1 MNHKKFS
8 LGSLFYNNKFV
19 LIFSVF
25 VALVIWVV
33 FATRN
38 TEEIPRTVT
47 DVPIVV
53 NLSDSAQQSGLK
65 VFSPIN
71 AKAKV
76 AIKGN
81 SLTVNQVKN
90 TDLQIEAKQAASLTG
105 PVSNYKLE
113 LSATKLGNL
122 SNYEVVSIEPSSILV
137 TVDYYSEK
145 VFNIDTSQI
154 TPPVDPQYYLNTP
167 TLSSD
172 SVTVSGPKQEVDQV
186 AKVTIPYEQDK
197 TPLTETKHFT
207 GRLVM
212 LDADGN
218 EIKSDNL
225 TLSME
230 SVEVTCNVLYRKVL
244 PLQVEF
250 SGRPSNLTGFESRV
264 TVEPKEIEVAGPED
278 AFANISELTL
288 PAIDFSTISPT
299 SNEFDV
305 DVSLPTGFKN
315 VSNIYTAKVS
325 IDLDTFTTRT
335 VSLNP
340 ETITFKNL
348 PAGYEA
354 AVYTQSLSVTAVG
367 PPD

>member
-1 MNHKKFS
+1 MRWFRLN
-8 LGSLFYNNKFV
+8 
-19 LIFSVF
+19 
-25 VALVIWVV
+25 
-33 FATRN
+33 R
-38 TEEIPRTVT
+38 
-47 DVPIVV
+47 
-53 NLSDSAQQSGLK
+53 
-65 VFSPIN
+65 
-71 AKAKV
+71 
-76 AIKGN
+76 
-81 SLTVNQVKN
+81 
-90 TDLQIEAKQAASLTG
+90 
-105 PVSNYKLE
+105 
-113 LSATKLGNL
+113 
-122 SNYEVVSIEPSSILV
+122 SSILV

-367 PPD
+367 PPDEIEAFTENNLVAQIDMTGKEQFTGQTEVPVTISVTGAPNSWVYGSYMVNIGVSAKWNNKRYARTYEKEQACLTAGCSFLCFPEKSRTVWKSIWEHRPWVLNKNCQNGTIKLCKMIVCFHDERS